1 MSDMSEITPM
11 IAIVLLRDEKPIPVS
26 AIEEELRDRYPE
38 LEPSVTCDDENTP
51 SFDLKDGQ
59 LILGQMPAPY
69 PWSELERPCATSLLW
84 KDAPTEVRAHGAHLI
99 VSVLSSIDLVEK
111 AILLTQCTATV
122 LAACEAAMGVYWV
135 NASLVV
141 PKKIFIEFAERV
153 LPHGPPLDIWVDFR
167 VGWRTPSTSNGF
179 TQGMEAL
186 GHMELEALEMPE
198 KPAEL
203 RERLQ
208 DLASYLLQNG
218 PVIRDGHTVGQDV
231 NERIRVVYS
240 DSSFGN
246 DRRVMRLQ
254 YEAAPKRPWW
264 KLI

>member
-1 MSDMSEITPM
+1 MSETTPM
-11 IAIVLLRDEKPIPVS
+11 VAIILLRDEKQVS
-26 AIEEELRDRYPE
+26 ALAIEEELRNRYAE
-38 LEPSVTCDDENTP
+38 LRPSLTDDEENTP

-59 LILGQMPAPY
+59 LILGWMPAPY
-69 PWSELERPCATSLLW
+69 PWSELERPCATGLLW
-84 KDAPTEVRAHGAHLI
+84 KDAATEVRAHGAHII
-99 VSVLSSIDLVEK
+99 VSVLSGLDLVEK
-111 AILLTQCTATV
+111 AILLTQCTAAV
-122 LAACEAAMGVYWV
+122 LAACETAMGVYWG

-141 PKKIFIEFAERV
+141 PKKVFIEFAERV

-203 RERLQ
+203 RQRLQ

-218 PVIRDGHTVGQDV
+218 LVIRDGHTVGQDA

-246 DRRVMRLQ
+246 DQRVMRLQ